1 MNSEL
6 VAMVEYLEQEKAI
19 DKAILFDL
27 IEDAMASVYEKE
39 VGEESEIKVEI
50 NRRTGDVTIIADV
63 LVAEEVFDKRHEIDL
78 ASAQKEY
85 GDDVAIGDTVRWKLQ
100 QDQMSRIA
108 AQNTRQAIMQRLR
121 TFEKDRV
128 VEEYSDMV
136 GELISGTV
144 RHFEKNELIV
154 DFGRAQGGLGKM
166 DRVPRERFDNGD
178 HITALLKEIDERKSG
193 PSIVLSRT
201 DAKLVTKLFE
211 REVTEI
217 TNGLVEIKAVARKA
231 GFRTKI
237 AVASDSLDPVGACI
251 GIRGSRV
258 KTICQELNNEKLDII
273 GYSEDVEEYVREA
286 FKPNPIE
293 EVEID
298 EDGRLIKLLVSEDSY
313 KSIVGRDGENIR
325 LTEELMDW
333 DIEVEKY
340 VYDTE
345 ITFDEHIQEA
355 YQTMLKLPNMDE
367 GKARMMIDGG
377 YLSLDGVSEAST
389 DDLVEAG
396 IEADHATEIIEYAKS
411 RLQ

>member
-6 VAMVEYLEQEKAI
+6 VAMVEYLEQ
-19 DKAILFDL
+19 DKAIEKTVLFDL

-39 VGEESEIKVEI
+39 IDEDSEIKVSI
-50 NRRTGDVTIIADV
+50 NRRTGDVTIVADV
-63 LVAEEVFDKRHEIDL
+63 TVVDEVIDKRNEIDL
-78 ASAQKEY
+78 PSAQKEY
-85 GDDVAIGDTVRWKLQ
+85 GDEVEVGDIVKWTLK

-121 TFEKDRV
+121 TYEKDRV

-144 RHFEKNELIV
+144 RHFEKSELIV
-154 DFGRAQGGLGKM
+154 DFGRAQGGLGKT

-178 HITALLKEIDERKSG
+178 HITVLLKEIDSRKSG
-193 PSIVLSRT
+193 PSLVLSRT
-201 DAKLVTKLFE
+201 HKNLVKKLFE

-217 TNGLVEIKAVARKA
+217 TNGLVEIKNVARKA

-251 GIRGSRV
+251 GLRGSRV

-273 GYSEDVEEYVREA
+273 GYSDDVEEYVREA

-293 EVEID
+293 EVDID
-298 EDGRLIKLLVSEDSY
+298 DDGRLIKLSVSEDSY
-313 KSIVGRDGENIR
+313 KSIVGRDGENVR

-333 DIEVEKY
+333 DIEVVKH

-355 YQTMLKLPNMDE
+355 FQTLMKLPAMDE
-367 GKARMMIDGG
+367 KAARAMIDAGF
-377 YLSLDGVSEAST
+377 LSLEGVSEAAPE
-389 DDLVEAG
+389 DLAPAG
-396 IEADHATEIIEYAKS
+396 FNAAQAGVIIDYAKS